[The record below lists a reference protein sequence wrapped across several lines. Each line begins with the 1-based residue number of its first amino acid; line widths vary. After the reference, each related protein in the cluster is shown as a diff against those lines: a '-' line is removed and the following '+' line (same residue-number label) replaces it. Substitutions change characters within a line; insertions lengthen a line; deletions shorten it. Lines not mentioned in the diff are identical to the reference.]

1 MINVGSIT
9 LFSGIHSSRWKICTM
24 GRTNIIYNGKKGM
37 FKSCWCVDD
46 VDLWRFG
53 HLHSVQDSSSLKIYE
68 TEEVYLYSST
78 ALMFFPLMLGVCDTQ
93 RWAMICFESTIRESD
108 SWLDSQKSPFF
119 ELLIWVELIC
129 PIQWFELIWVA
140 LFENELQLFEK
151 KNKSWWQKLPIMLSF
166 QYWPKPGRVYYTR
179 KECISGYVELG
190 LRPSFCRKTNF
201 LSQSKMIQR
210 SSKVFLMVWIS
221 QNDWPSQYSLY

>member
-78 ALMFFPLMLGVCDTQ
+78 ALMFFPLMLGVCNTRLHCQ
-93 RWAMICFESTIRESD
+93 MNICLKPLNSYKFPC
-108 SWLDSQKSPFF
+108 LDKRNSSILVLILTKVYAVLGKSGQYFSMVVII
-119 ELLIWVELIC
+119 LIFDAW
-129 PIQWFELIWVA
+129 
-140 LFENELQLFEK
+140 
-151 KNKSWWQKLPIMLSF
+151 SH
-166 QYWPKPGRVYYTR
+166 
-179 KECISGYVELG
+179 
-190 LRPSFCRKTNF
+190 
-201 LSQSKMIQR
+201 
-210 SSKVFLMVWIS
+210 S
-221 QNDWPSQYSLY
+221 QNIGEEKYQYTYT